1 MKIYVDMDD
10 VLTET
15 ARELSR
21 LAAALFDIHVP
32 YEKIF
37 AFDLKQSFHL
47 TDEEYLHL
55 MRGAHWKG
63 ALEGLPE
70 TPGAREGV
78 AQLLKQGHEVVIVT
92 GRPLQTA
99 NVSQGW
105 LRQHGFPEL
114 PFYCL
119 DKYGRWSGGDSA
131 DPRLLTR
138 EAFEQTRFDLFI
150 DDSPLA
156 LDLLQNRSDSRILV
170 FDRPWNRDYPLT
182 SSMRRVFG
190 WDEVVAAA
198 NAATTE

>member
-21 LAAALFDIHVP
+21 LAVALFDVHVP
-32 YEKIF
+32 YEEIF

-55 MRGAHWKG
+55 MRGAHWG
-63 ALEGLPE
+63 EVLASLPE

-78 AQLLKQGHEVVIVT
+78 VRLMEQGHEVFIVT
-92 GRPLQTA
+92 GRPIQTA
-99 NVSQGW
+99 DVSQTW
-105 LRQHGFPEL
+105 LRNHGFPEL
-114 PFYCL
+114 PFRCL
-119 DKYGRWSGGDSA
+119 DKYGRWMAADAS

-138 EAFEQTRFDLFI
+138 EAFEQTHFDLFI

-156 LDLLQNRSDSRILV
+156 LDLLKPRRGCRILV

-182 SSMRRVFG
+182 SSMRRIHG
-190 WDEVVAAA
+190 WNEVVLAV
-198 NAATTE
+198 NVATTE

>member
-21 LAAALFDIHVP
+21 LAAEFFDVHVP
-32 YEKIF
+32 YEEIS

-47 TDEEYLHL
+47 TDEQYLRL

-63 ALEGLPE
+63 VLEGLPE

-78 AQLLKQGHEVVIVT
+78 ARLMAQGHEVIIVT

-99 NVSQGW
+99 DVSQGW
-105 LRQHGFPEL
+105 LRQHGFPEI
-114 PFYCL
+114 PFFCL
-119 DKYGRWSGGDSA
+119 DKYGRWAAANDS

-138 EAFEQTRFDLFI
+138 EAFDRTHFDLFI

-156 LDLLQNRSDSRILV
+156 LDLLKERTACQILV
-170 FDRPWNRDYPLT
+170 FDRPWNRAYPLAAT
-182 SSMRRVFG
+182 MRRVIG
-190 WDEVVAAA
+190 WEAIGAVDTVRV
-198 NAATTE
+198 